1 MLSMT
6 KSTLILDPTASVHK
20 GPMLPEDKK
29 FDIYRAFH
37 VFVVEI
43 LKNDGLEVIKS
54 TVGPRT
60 LVTIVIQQNR

>member
-6 KSTLILDPTASVHK
+6 KSTLVPDPTVSVHK
-20 GPMLPEDKK
+20 GPMLPEDNK

-43 LKNDGLEVIKS
+43 LKNDGLEEIKS
-54 TVGPRT
+54 IVGPRT